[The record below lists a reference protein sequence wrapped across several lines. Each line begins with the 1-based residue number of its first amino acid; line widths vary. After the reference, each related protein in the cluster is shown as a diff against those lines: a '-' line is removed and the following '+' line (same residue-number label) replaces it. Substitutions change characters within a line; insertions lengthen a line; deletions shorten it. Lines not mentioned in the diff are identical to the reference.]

1 MPQRQAADT
10 LDSAAPLLDSAC
22 KQVSQVLF
30 DFRILPGK
38 GAPWVAV
45 RFFSFT
51 ARAQRYDRGLR
62 FTGLAMRAGPARCYR
77 QIKNK
82 PYPKS
87 RYNRGVPDSKIRI
100 FDCGMKRFSVDA
112 FSSCVHM
119 VSYAPC
125 QLRYKFGP

>member
-1 MPQRQAADT
+1 MGRRTFLFPHRS
-10 LDSAAPLLDSAC
+10 SAALRP
-22 KQVSQVLF
+22 
-30 DFRILPGK
+30 
-38 GAPWVAV
+38 
-45 RFFSFT
+45 
-51 ARAQRYDRGLR
+51 LR
-62 FTGLAMRAGPARCYR
+62 FTGLAVRAGPARCYR

-119 VSYAPC
+119 VSYVSRH
-125 QLRYKFGP
+125 L